1 LATITPVYQQSLKL
15 FGVQLGAATSF
26 AISLAATANGLNRF
40 AHFFTLG
47 YGLSIASM
55 AAAGLAAAKITT
67 PAAFMHNVG
76 LLLHGVRMSAFV
88 AERDRSSS
96 WKDRD
101 AILAELDAKYGK
113 KERLLPWAA
122 YAAFYGL
129 LYSPGLC
136 HLRNPSLASSVF
148 RPPFAYVITGLGLA
162 LQWGGLALEAVA
174 DHQKQA
180 FKRELRA
187 AGKPDTWCN
196 TGLYSRIRHPNY
208 LGEQLFWIGSALAG
222 LPAMN
227 SGVQLIAGGLGTAG
241 ILSTMRAAE
250 AKLESKQRAKYGGIK
265 RGLGYKEYID
275 STGSLLPKF

>member
-1 LATITPVYQQSLKL
+1 MHGTLLLLPLTIAVVAASGVSVLQPPSNRIAAALPRQGFELRSSACPRSTHGLATITPVYQQSLKL

-180 FKRELRA
+180 FKRVAPPR
-187 AGKPDTWCN
+187 
-196 TGLYSRIRHPNY
+196 Y
-208 LGEQLFWIGSALAG
+208 Q
-222 LPAMN
+222 
-227 SGVQLIAGGLGTAG
+227 
-241 ILSTMRAAE
+241 
-250 AKLESKQRAKYGGIK
+250 
-265 RGLGYKEYID
+265 
-275 STGSLLPKF
+275 